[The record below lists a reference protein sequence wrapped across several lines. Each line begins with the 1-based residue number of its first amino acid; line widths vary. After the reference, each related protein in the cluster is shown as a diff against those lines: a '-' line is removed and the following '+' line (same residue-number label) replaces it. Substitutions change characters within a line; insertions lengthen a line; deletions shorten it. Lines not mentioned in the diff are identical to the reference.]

1 MGINGLSRLQWS
13 VLVSGCRSS
22 PRAAALSP
30 EVRGSERFRSRCGGG
45 QAHKRA
51 SPPRSLPTVPARP
64 TSRAFVVP
72 GYRPRRHPVDGAGR
86 GAQGRHGGGPTRGGD
101 VTDLPL
107 IKAAK
112 LWAKVSQRTGATY
125 LTGRW
130 GGCRVLVFENLERA
144 SEAEPSHFLF
154 LGEAGEWPVPDQAA
168 ASAAVAEPARELPE
182 ARAAPAVAVEA
193 GAEEKPARRRR
204 KARGTGAAEP
214 PRTARQRRE
223 GWNGSVYRRPRDGA
237 AATAEAGDG
246 PFIEDPLDDLGRR

>member
-1 MGINGLSRLQWS
+1 
-13 VLVSGCRSS
+13 
-22 PRAAALSP
+22 
-30 EVRGSERFRSRCGGG
+30 
-45 QAHKRA
+45 
-51 SPPRSLPTVPARP
+51 
-64 TSRAFVVP
+64 
-72 GYRPRRHPVDGAGR
+72 
-86 GAQGRHGGGPTRGGD
+86 

-112 LWAKVSQRTGATY
+112 LWAKVSARTGATY

-168 ASAAVAEPARELPE
+168 ASATVAEPARELPE

-193 GAEEKPARRRR
+193 GAEEKPARRSR

-214 PRTARQRRE
+214 PRKARQRRE
-223 GWNGSVYRRPRDGA
+223 GWNGSVYRQPSKGA
-237 AATAEAGDG
+237 VVPAEADDG
-246 PFIEDPLDDLGRR
+246 PFIEDPLDDLGRG